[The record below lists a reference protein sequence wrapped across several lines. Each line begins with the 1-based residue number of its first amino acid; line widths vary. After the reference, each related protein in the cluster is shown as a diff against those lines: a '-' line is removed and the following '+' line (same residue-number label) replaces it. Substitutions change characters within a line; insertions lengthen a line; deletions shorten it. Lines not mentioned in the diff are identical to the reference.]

1 MNPDGSD
8 NPQIRQV
15 AAAIT
20 ISPRMVAVLAAAW
33 HFAERLNAPLLVIHG
48 GAPDPQKEAEFR
60 DAMFQLETPRE
71 TRIVWNEG
79 EPAGAIVTAA
89 EKEGVDLLIAGALE
103 GKEVANRSFLGAVA
117 RPLAKLAHCLLLLLT
132 RPQVGPNPF
141 RRIAVMTDFSDCAKM
156 AFKNALWLAEAD
168 SAELVQVISVHTPFM
183 EARAESGA
191 EHEKAARKREEE
203 EQLLRDFVAT
213 APACGVPVESK
224 IVDTTTGFAACDFT
238 QSIGAEL
245 LVVPAPEHL
254 EDTVAARMH
263 WALQVP
269 PCSLWIVRER

>member
-1 MNPDGSD
+1 MTQLFPR
-8 NPQIRQV
+8 IRRV

-48 GAPDPQKEAEFR
+48 GAPDAQKEGEFR
-60 DAMFQLETPRE
+60 EVLFQLERPRE

-103 GKEVANRSFLGAVA
+103 GEDVASRSFLGAVA
-117 RPLAKLAHCLLLLLT
+117 QPLAKLARCSVLLLT
-132 RPQVGPNPF
+132 HPQIGPNPF
-141 RRIAVMTDFSDCAKM
+141 RRIVVITDFSDCAKT
-156 AFKNALWLAEAD
+156 ALKNALWLAETD
-168 SAELVQVISVHTPFM
+168 SAELVQVISIHTPFM
-183 EARAESGA
+183 QARAESSA
-191 EHEKAARKREEE
+191 EYEKPARKREEE
-203 EQLLRDFVAT
+203 EQLLCEFVAT
-213 APACGVPVESK
+213 APPYNVPVECR

-245 LVVPAPEHL
+245 LVVPAPEPI
-254 EDTVAARMH
+254 EGAVPSIMD
-263 WALQVP
+263 WALQVI
-269 PCSLWIVRER
+269 PCSLWIVRES